1 MCLSSWREAEGSDII
16 VDSISGIQFIYRK
29 KFQKHLPE
37 IGKMIDDLPDEF
49 FDLSGPFS
57 LLATRR
63 DGTMWTGEP
72 MVMEKFLILAMAA
85 GGLPSSRFPARLG
98 SFCRTNYPTSTSTAM
113 RLEENEKVICL
124 DRAVQIECNLRM
136 SDVRDKRR
144 TTERFFARYAI
155 IQILK
160 RSYRASKTSR

>member
-1 MCLSSWREAEGSDII
+1 MPRQLGSGDWVVRVEKMSSVEFLSITYHSIAMYNLEYDRVNELFAECAYPLGEKPKGPDII

-37 IGKMIDDLPDEF
+37 IGKMIDDPPPTSSSISPGL
-49 FDLSGPFS
+49 FS

-85 GGLPSSRFPARLG
+85 GLIHASPLGLEVSAEQTTLHPL
-98 SFCRTNYPTSTSTAM
+98 STAM
-113 RLEENEKVICL
+113 RLEENKEG
-124 DRAVQIECNLRM
+124 DM
-136 SDVRDKRR
+136 P
-144 TTERFFARYAI
+144 
-155 IQILK
+155 
-160 RSYRASKTSR
+160 